1 MPCTIFKKYLNFFAG
16 SVIGYGTGKLMG
28 IEIIAERFV
37 TEQPDSIITRVIK
50 QDMSRQGYI
59 Y

>member
-1 MPCTIFKKYLNFFAG
+1 
-16 SVIGYGTGKLMG
+16 MG